1 VGEQQKKGNQAQ
13 AFDSAT
19 LIGGLSN
26 LPGVYRMLG
35 VAGDV
40 LYVGK
45 ARDLKKRVS
54 SYFQKTAHSPRI
66 QIMLSQVASMETT
79 VTRTEAEAL
88 ILENNLI
95 KSLSPRYN
103 ILFRDD
109 KSYPYLM
116 ISGGEFPRLGFH
128 RGTLDKANR
137 YFGPF
142 PDSNA
147 VRDSIQLLQK
157 VFRLR
162 TCEDSVFANR
172 SRPCL
177 LHQIRRCSAPCV
189 KLIDP
194 EAYAAD
200 TARAQMLMDGRT
212 DDVMAELAARMNDAS
227 AQLHF
232 ERAAVFR
239 DQIQSLAT
247 VKARQYID
255 SGKALDADIIACA
268 SQPGSAC
275 VNLVMLRGGRQVGD
289 KSFFPQNAQDQ
300 TKADV
305 VLAFLNQHYLLQPIP
320 PLLIVGEDS
329 LDADELALMLSEH
342 AGRRVQVVLRPQGE
356 RRVWSEMAQQNAEL
370 ALTQKLREQSTQEK
384 RLLALRQ
391 ALSLPETVQRVECF
405 DISHTQG
412 EATVASCVVY
422 DRMDLRRNE
431 YRRYNITGITP
442 GDDYAAMRSVLTRR
456 YEKISREE
464 GVMPDLILLDGGKG
478 QVSAGKAIMAELGL
492 SDIHLVGVAKGPE
505 RKAGMEELILAE
517 TDTVVSLAADNPGL
531 HLIQQIRD
539 EAHRFAI
546 TGHRARRGKARVTSS
561 LESIGGIG
569 AKRRQQLLAS
579 FGGLKGVIDASIDD
593 LAKVDGISKKL
604 AEKIYGE
611 LH

>member
-1 VGEQQKKGNQAQ
+1 VGERQQKGTRTP

-19 LIGGLSN
+19 LIGGLPS

-35 VAGDV
+35 AAGDV

-54 SYFQKTAHSPRI
+54 SYFQKTSHSPRI

-128 RGTLDKANR
+128 RGSLDKANR

-189 KLIDP
+189 KLIDA
-194 EAYAAD
+194 ESYAAD
-200 TARAQMLMDGRT
+200 TERAQMLMDGRT
-212 DDVMAELAARMNDAS
+212 DDVMAELAVRMSDAS

-232 ERAAVFR
+232 EQAAVFR

-247 VKARQYID
+247 VKSRQYID
-255 SGKALDADIIACA
+255 SGKALDADVIACA
-268 SQPGSAC
+268 LKPGSAC

-300 TKADV
+300 TRADV
-305 VLAFLNQHYLLQPIP
+305 VSAFLNQHYLLQPIP
-320 PLLIVGEDS
+320 PLLIVGDDS
-329 LDADELALMLSEH
+329 IDADELGAMLSEH
-342 AGRRVQVVLRPQGE
+342 AGRRVQLVIRPQGE
-356 RRVWSEMAQQNAEL
+356 RRVWSDMAQQNAEL
-370 ALTQKLREQSTQEK
+370 ALAQKLREQSTQEK

-391 ALSLPETVQRVECF
+391 ALSLPETVRRVECF

-431 YRRYNITGITP
+431 YRRYNIDGITP

-464 GVMPDLILLDGGKG
+464 GIMPDLILLDGGKG

-492 SDIHLVGVAKGPE
+492 ADIHLVGVAKGPE
-505 RKAGMEELILAE
+505 RKAGMEELILAG